1 MIKIDLKRFSISNNL
16 PFILIAGPCV
26 IENEIKTLKIA
37 EEINNICRDLK
48 INYIFKSSF
57 DKANRSSIKS
67 QRGVSL
73 DQSLKIFEK
82 VKNNFN
88 CPITTDVHTENQCNN
103 LMKDDIIDILQIPAF
118 LCRQTDLIEAA
129 AKTNKV
135 IHVKKGQFSNA
146 QSMIKVVDKFRKF
159 GHTNKIILCERG
171 NMYGYNDLIV
181 DSRNLVWMKSEENLV
196 SMDITHCLQQPSIT
210 HADGTVKSGGLRE
223 FIPLMG
229 KIALVAGVDAIFM
242 EVHNNVE
249 EAKCDGP
256 TQWPLDKLESLLVEF
271 LKFIN

>member
-1 MIKIDLKRFSISNNL
+1 MTEFTIDSSKF
-16 PFILIAGPCV
+16 LIMAGPNV
-26 IENEIKTLKIA
+26 IESEEHTLHMASELKKVFEKFPKIQYVFKT
-37 EEINNICRDLK
+37 
-48 INYIFKSSF
+48 SF
-57 DKANRSSIKS
+57 DKANRTSVNSY
-67 QRGVSL
+67 RGLGIVKG
-73 DQSLKIFEK
+73 LKILQK
-82 VKNNFN
+82 VKDDYNL
-88 CPITTDVHTENQCNN
+88 PVITDVHEPWQCEVVA
-103 LMKDDIIDILQIPAF
+103 KVADILQIPAF

-135 IHVKKGQFSNA
+135 IHVKKGQFLNA

-196 SMDITHCLQQPSIT
+196 SMDITHCLQQPAIT

-229 KIALVAGVDAIFM
+229 KIALVAGVDSIFM

-256 TQWPLDKLESLLVEF
+256 TQWPLDKLEGLLVEF
-271 LKFIN
+271 LEYIK

>member
-118 LCRQTDLIEAA
+118 LCRQTDLLIAA
-129 AKTNKV
+129 AKTNK
-135 IHVKKGQFSNA
+135 IINVKKGQFLAPTDVVNIFDKINTINNNI
-146 QSMIKVVDKFRKF
+146 MI
-159 GHTNKIILCERG
+159 TERG
-171 NMYGYNDLIV
+171 T
-181 DSRNLVWMKSEENLV
+181 S
-196 SMDITHCLQQPSIT
+196 
-210 HADGTVKSGGLRE
+210 
-223 FIPLMG
+223 F
-229 KIALVAGVDAIFM
+229 
-242 EVHNNVE
+242 
-249 EAKCDGP
+249 
-256 TQWPLDKLESLLVEF
+256 
-271 LKFIN
+271 

>member
-103 LMKDDIIDILQIPAF
+103 LMKDDIIDIL
-118 LCRQTDLIEAA
+118 R
-129 AKTNKV
+129 KNK
-135 IHVKKGQFSNA
+135 
-146 QSMIKVVDKFRKF
+146 
-159 GHTNKIILCERG
+159 
-171 NMYGYNDLIV
+171 
-181 DSRNLVWMKSEENLV
+181 
-196 SMDITHCLQQPSIT
+196 
-210 HADGTVKSGGLRE
+210 
-223 FIPLMG
+223 
-229 KIALVAGVDAIFM
+229 
-242 EVHNNVE
+242 
-249 EAKCDGP
+249 
-256 TQWPLDKLESLLVEF
+256 
-271 LKFIN
+271 